1 MNNLYRRLTN
11 KGYSVQQIDEIL
23 WRIAHRLP
31 IKFDD
36 QEEILNYLSEYVVWN
51 MQQNNLL

>member
-1 MNNLYRRLTN
+1 MKNLYRRLTN